1 MSEIQAEIDR
11 FHLLKLKAE
20 TRRHNALADVAVLK
34 AAEEQRLQ
42 DEQRASLWA
51 NRVYP
56 FVYPVYDESVVECTD
71 MLAMWSKL
79 DPRCAITVIM
89 NSPGGEVFEGL
100 ALYDF
105 LDDLKLQG
113 HELTIVVRG
122 IAASMAGIL
131 LQTGS
136 PGKRHIGKHAHVML
150 HELADIAMGKHSE
163 MKDAVKFNDKL
174 LDRLIGILAE
184 RSSLTHRQ
192 IKTRI
197 DRRDWWLDST
207 EAVKL
212 GFADVVG

>member
-1 MSEIQAEIDR
+1 MTISPTKDQLEIAKLEAE
-11 FHLLKLKAE
+11 A
-20 TRRHNALADVAVLK
+20 RRHNALADVAELK
-34 AAEEQRLQ
+34 AVEEKRLQ
-42 DEQRASLWA
+42 DEHRASLWA

-56 FVYPVYDESVVECTD
+56 FVYPVYDESVIECTD
-71 MLAMWSKL
+71 MLAMWSRL
-79 DPRCAITVIM
+79 APGCAITVVL

-105 LDDLKLQG
+105 LDDLKAQG

-131 LQTGS
+131 LQAGS
-136 PGKRHIGKHAHVML
+136 PGKRFVGKHAHVML
-150 HELADIAMGKHSE
+150 HELADIASGKHSE

-174 LDRLIGILAE
+174 LARLIGILAE
-184 RSSLTHRQ
+184 RSTMSERQ

-197 DRRDWWLDST
+197 DRRDWWLDSA

-212 GFADVVG
+212 GFADAVG